1 MARLIDMGFPFL
13 RNWDKVLL
21 AGREIQR
28 RERGF
33 CGDELACRLV
43 HLVAGLVT
51 LSDSQIR
58 RATFW
63 IRYYRAEKEVAYSL
77 AGEGLVALKLFPR
90 RYSYLGRRGM

>member
-1 MARLIDMGFPFL
+1 MARLMDMRFPFL

-21 AGREIQR
+21 RNWLG
-28 RERGF
+28 ERF

-51 LSDSQIR
+51 LPDSQIR

-63 IRYYRAEKEVAYSL
+63 IRYYRAEKEVAYGL
-77 AGEGLVALKLFPR
+77 AGEGLVTLKLFPR
-90 RYSYLGRRGM
+90 RYSCLGGRGM